1 MNCARSFKTFQWQPG
16 KLTTFILP
24 VVDIEALIKKLT
36 AIGSAVDPADQL
48 KIEKQ
53 VENWKTVLKNYRAHN
68 GGLTE
73 MFTADG
79 KLFSDMLKSF
89 SAFKKNGG
97 ITEFEFKESF
107 DSFFRNKTEIRYIKS
122 EKKYDAI
129 NDFNKAFSNL
139 DNQCS
144 AVVGTSNT
152 YLRTVCS
159 DFSSSKSDYQSL
171 KGFLSSACNMP
182 GSPNALNKNP
192 LKNSVLFQGLC
203 KKGSFANS
211 KDIPGGLEVQSTE
224 DDDLMGFMK
233 SKDKYLTFGSNA
245 PVTLTWTSTVSDSI
259 STTATMDTSI
269 SASDDDDF
277 HVGGSAFVATGMFAQ
292 TVGSSDGFLLSLG
305 STSDSS
311 HEYSRTVTILLDDGD
326 YGRKN
331 IFEICL
337 F

>member
-68 GGLTE
+68 GGLTD

-79 KLFSDMLKSF
+79 KLFSDMLRSF

-97 ITEFEFKESF
+97 IREFEFKESF
-107 DSFFRNKTEIRYIKS
+107 NSFFRDEKIDEIKNLK
-122 EKKYDAI
+122 EYDAI
-129 NDFNKAFSNL
+129 NDFNKAFRNL

-144 AVVGTSNT
+144 SLVGAYND
-152 YLRTVCS
+152 YLKTTCS

-171 KGFLSSACNMP
+171 KEFLSSACNMP
-182 GSPNALNKNP
+182 GSPDARNKNP

-203 KKGSFANS
+203 KRGSFADS
-211 KDIPGGLEVQSTE
+211 KDIPGGLEVQSTK

-259 STTATMDTSI
+259 STTATMDTSL
-269 SASDDDDF
+269 SANDDDDG
-277 HVGGSAFVATGMFAQ
+277 HVGGNILGVTGMKAR
-292 TVGSSDGFLLSLG
+292 TAGSSEGFLLSLG